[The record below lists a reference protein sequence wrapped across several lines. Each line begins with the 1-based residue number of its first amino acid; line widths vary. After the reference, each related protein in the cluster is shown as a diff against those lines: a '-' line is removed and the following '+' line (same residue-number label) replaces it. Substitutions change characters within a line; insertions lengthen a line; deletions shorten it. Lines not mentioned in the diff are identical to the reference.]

1 MRQEVKL
8 CGPLPH
14 LLRPRLLRQLLSSS
28 LDSVIA
34 DMSPPEE
41 FPEESEKENV
51 PISPH
56 GIIRNGFFP
65 SKTIARS
72 AFVITG
78 AVLIG
83 LAAVAVL
90 AAILWRML
98 KRFCWGI
105 VKEQER

>member
-41 FPEESEKENV
+41 FPEESEK
-51 PISPH
+51 
-56 GIIRNGFFP
+56 
-65 SKTIARS
+65 
-72 AFVITG
+72 
-78 AVLIG
+78 
-83 LAAVAVL
+83 
-90 AAILWRML
+90 
-98 KRFCWGI
+98 
-105 VKEQER
+105 